1 MKHIKSTLSQ
11 KAARRLAKAGIALAL
26 LLTVGCGTLD
36 IANPNAPIV
45 EDATIQSLVTGTE
58 AGMRLEMGIYLRVVG
73 ILGREVYYFEPAD
86 PRYTGELLFGTV
98 DPGGFLLNRPWS
110 ARYRTIAN
118 CNFLLEKAQALSGE
132 EKAGV
137 EGFAKTV
144 IAYQLLLN
152 LNYLDENGI
161 KLDFTGDLDAGFA
174 SKADAFATIETLL
187 DEAHASLGSAG
198 AAFPFKLTDGFADGG
213 FDTPAGFAKF
223 NRAIRARVAV
233 YQGKYNDALTAL
245 GASFVDPGAS
255 LDLGVYHLYG
265 TGLGDQ
271 TNPIFENPD
280 APFVKLMAHPTF
292 AADAEAGDARFS
304 NKVRVRAEATT
315 FDNLTSN
322 LGVTL
327 ATSSTSPLPVI
338 RNEELLLLRAEANI
352 GLGNYAAAEADINVV
367 RAAAGLGNVTLTADN
382 ALTQLLHEKRYSLFG
397 EGHRWIDMRRYGKLG
412 ELPIDRPATDNII
425 DKLPRPETEIKEGG

>member
-1 MKHIKSTLSQ
+1 MKYMKSVLS
-11 KAARRLAKAGIALAL
+11 KTAARRLAQAGAGLAL
-26 LLTVGCGTLD
+26 LLTLGCGTLD

-73 ILGREVYYFEPAD
+73 VIGREVYYFEPAD
-86 PRYTGELLFGTV
+86 PRYTGELLFGTI

-118 CNFLLEKAQALSGE
+118 CNFLLDKAQALSGE
-132 EKAGV
+132 ARAGV

-152 LNYLDENGI
+152 LNYLDDNGI

-174 SKADAFATIETLL
+174 SKAEAFAAIESLL

-198 AAFPFKLTDGFADGG
+198 SAFPFQLTAGFADGG

-245 GASFVDPGAS
+245 AGSFVDAGAS

-265 TGLGDQ
+265 TGLGDE

-280 APFVKLMAHPTF
+280 AAFVKLMAHPTF
-292 AADAEAGDARFS
+292 ATDAEAGDSRFTS
-304 NKVRVRAEATT
+304 KVRVRADTTT
-315 FDNLTSN
+315 FDNLSSN

-327 ATSSTSPLPVI
+327 ATSSTSPLPII

-352 GLGNYAAAEADINVV
+352 GLGNYAAAETDINVV
-367 RAAAGLGNVTLTADN
+367 RAAAGLAGVTLTADN
-382 ALTQLLHEKRYSLFG
+382 ALDQLLYEKRYSLFG
-397 EGHRWIDMRRYGKLG
+397 EGHRWIDMRRYGRLDQ
-412 ELPIDRPATDNII
+412 LPIDRPATDNVI
-425 DKLPRPETEIKEGG
+425 DKLPRPETEVKEGN